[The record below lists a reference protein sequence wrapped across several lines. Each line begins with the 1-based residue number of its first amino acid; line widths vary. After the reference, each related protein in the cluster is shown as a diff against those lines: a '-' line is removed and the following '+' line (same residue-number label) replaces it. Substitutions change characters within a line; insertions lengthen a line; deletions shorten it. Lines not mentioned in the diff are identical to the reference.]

1 MSQWSSSDDKNF
13 NLQEFYN
20 TIVVMFEKDPQHP
33 WVVETLEWWNE
44 YLHYFIYLEIT
55 YVLQTS
61 TGSSARAIKAE
72 EAESVKCEG
81 PNLTKSP

>member
-44 YLHYFIYLEIT
+44 YLHYFIYLESYLCFT
-55 YVLQTS
+55 NKYQVFGQGYQS
-61 TGSSARAIKAE
+61 GRSRE
-72 EAESVKCEG
+72 C
-81 PNLTKSP
+81 